1 MTINSIPTRIFYNSQ
16 LVKQFKTLTLNYS
29 SMGKN
34 NTIVFDLTVN

>member
-29 SMGKN
+29 SIKN
-34 NTIVFDLTVN
+34 NTIV